1 MTHLGPFPRPPP
13 ASLTHTA
20 VLRSLS
26 TAPASRSSRHCP
38 AVPGREGAD
47 GSPGWG
53 SGCPQTCACHA
64 PGLGVPPLQL
74 PVPQGTGRRD
84 TWGKASRL
92 SPPTDTVGAHCG
104 LETPLLQSLALRT
117 EIIPLF
123 PSQSKQKARL
133 LWEMVLYSRLCPL
146 RLCAGLSKGPPP
158 RIPRAPRGRGFSWV
172 WP

>member
-1 MTHLGPFPRPPP
+1 MGAQAGVVDVHRHVP
-13 ASLTHTA
+13 AMHQAWGFLPSS
-20 VLRSLS
+20 SLS
-26 TAPASRSSRHCP
+26 PRALGGGTRGEKPADYP
-38 AVPGREGAD
+38 
-47 GSPGWG
+47 
-53 SGCPQTCACHA
+53 
-64 PGLGVPPLQL
+64 
-74 PVPQGTGRRD
+74 
-84 TWGKASRL
+84 
-92 SPPTDTVGAHCG
+92 PPTDTVGAHCG

-158 RIPRAPRGRGFSWV
+158 RIPRAPGGRGFSWV